1 VSQTPLFV
9 LLHLVG
15 TCVCLGFGPRDRPW
29 LCCAMGFPIG
39 LATVIVLLLPLLVLG
54 APFDGITA
62 GAVATIPTIAGAW
75 RARGADWRKV
85 TVWTLGFAAVCAP
98 LTLVNLTIVH
108 WDGHNF
114 VMLGKAIAGD
124 GGLRAPVLVEL
135 NDFGVFQAL
144 AHAGVAFTRESY
156 LYSLPTVFGLAA
168 IPLFAL
174 ALADAGV
181 RPRGVAL
188 VTAALFTSFMVQLH
202 FFYLH
207 ANFAAA
213 IYLFVFGFLI
223 HRGDPRTLPVAFV
236 ALTAFALS
244 RVETPVA
251 AALFLVVADRW
262 PRRTLLP
269 VLTAHVAIVAGWYLL
284 IAPSMPPDGAFLTPT
299 RCYLA
304 AGLYLGVY
312 GWFLANGP
320 RVERLA
326 VAAAALALVAAFA
339 HKPAH
344 MGASLGF
351 YAANLF
357 VSRWWLGCWWIVVA
371 LWITSRHLPAPPRTT
386 LFTSGIPLY
395 VALVLLLAYGRIPY
409 RYSLADSAS
418 RMMLHVAP
426 LVFYYLA
433 LKYTGS
439 GRTTRPPSPA
449 SAST

>member
-1 VSQTPLFV
+1 
-9 LLHLVG
+9 
-15 TCVCLGFGPRDRPW
+15 
-29 LCCAMGFPIG
+29 
-39 LATVIVLLLPLLVLG
+39 VLLLPLLVLG
-54 APFDGITA
+54 APFDGVTCGGVA
-62 GAVATIPTIAGAW
+62 GVATIAGAW

-85 TVWTLGFAAVCAP
+85 VLWTLAFAAVCTP

-135 NDFGVFQAL
+135 NDFGVFQAI
-144 AHAGVAFTRESY
+144 AHAGVAFTAESY
-156 LYSLPTVFGLAA
+156 LYSLPTVFGLSA

-174 ALADAGV
+174 ALADAGM

-207 ANFAAA
+207 ANLAAA
-213 IYLFVFGFLI
+213 VYLFVFAVLI
-223 HRGDPRTLPVAFV
+223 HRGDARTLPVAFV
-236 ALTAFALS
+236 ALTAFAIS

-251 AALFLVVADRW
+251 AA
-262 PRRTLLP
+262 
-269 VLTAHVAIVAGWYLL
+269 I
-284 IAPSMPPDGAFLTPT
+284 
-299 RCYLA
+299 
-304 AGLYLGVY
+304 
-312 GWFLANGP
+312 
-320 RVERLA
+320 
-326 VAAAALALVAAFA
+326 ALVAAFA
-339 HKPAH
+339 HRPAH

-357 VSRWWLGCWWIVVA
+357 ASRWWLGCWWVVLA
-371 LWITSRHLPAPPRTT
+371 LWLAGRRLPAPPRTN
-386 LFTSGIPLY
+386 LFTAGVPLY

-433 LKYTGS
+433 LKYSAS
-439 GRTTRPPSPA
+439 GRTTSPESPA

>member
-1 VSQTPLFV
+1 
-9 LLHLVG
+9 
-15 TCVCLGFGPRDRPW
+15 
-29 LCCAMGFPIG
+29 MGFPIG
-39 LATVIVLLLPLLVLG
+39 LATMVVLLLPLLVLG

-62 GAVATIPTIAGAW
+62 GGVAGAATIAGAW

-85 TVWTLGFAAVCAP
+85 VVWTLAFAAVCAP

-135 NDFGVFQAL
+135 NDFGVFQAI
-144 AHAGVAFTRESY
+144 AHAGVAFTAESY
-156 LYSLPTVFGLAA
+156 LYSLPTVFGLSA

-181 RPRGVAL
+181 RPRLVAL

-207 ANFAAA
+207 ANLAAA
-213 IYLFVFGFLI
+213 VYLFVFATLVHRDDGRSLPIAFL
-223 HRGDPRTLPVAFV
+223 
-236 ALTAFALS
+236 ALTAFAIS

-251 AALFLVVADRW
+251 AALFLTVAEV
-262 PRRTLLP
+262 PRRRLLP
-269 VLTAHVAIVAGWYLL
+269 LLTAHVAIVAGWYLV
-284 IAPSMPPDGAFLTPT
+284 IAPSMPPDGAFLTPA

-304 AGLYLGVY
+304 AGLYLATF
-312 GWFLANGP
+312 GWIVANGP

-326 VAAAALALVAAFA
+326 FVAAAVALVAAFA

-344 MGASLGF
+344 MGTSLGF

-357 VSRWWLGCWWIVVA
+357 VSRWWLGCWWVVLA
-371 LWITSRHLPAPPRTT
+371 LWVSSRHLPTPPRTK
-386 LFTSGIPLY
+386 LFTAGIPLY
-395 VALVLLLAYGRIPY
+395 LALVLLLAYGRVPY

-418 RMMLHVAP
+418 RMTLHIAP

-433 LKYTGS
+433 LKYSAS
-439 GRTTRPPSPA
+439 GRTTSPASPA